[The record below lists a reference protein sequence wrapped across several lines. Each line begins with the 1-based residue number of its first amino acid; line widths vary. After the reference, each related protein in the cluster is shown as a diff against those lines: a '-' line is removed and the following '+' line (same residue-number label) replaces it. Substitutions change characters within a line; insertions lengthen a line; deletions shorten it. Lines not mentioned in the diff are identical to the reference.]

1 MLVELEAELV
11 EAELVDVPVEAVL
24 VEAELPLVE
33 VEAVLIVPLPEP
45 ELVEVVV

>member
-11 EAELVDVPVEAVL
+11 EAELVDVPLEAVL
-24 VEAELPLVE
+24 LEAELPLVE
-33 VEAVLIVPLPEP
+33 VEAVLIAPLPEP